1 MLDYPIASIAI
12 GATAAYVLATL
23 IAMLFARMGFP
34 LPPEERRIGCIDGLR
49 GYLALSV
56 LIGHFIRWIQ
66 ITRLGETWSTSAP
79 VYVFNQL
86 GSGAVMIFFM
96 ITGLVFYPRILAGYR
111 ACSWPK
117 IYISRVFR
125 IIPLVSV
132 SVGAV
137 TLFISI
143 KTGHSLDSRF
153 PKAAAEWI
161 LALGEPDLL
170 GYPDSWRLNAGVLW
184 SLWYEWLFYL
194 LLLPASAVAADLVR
208 GRLPSWV
215 LPTVLLLGGLSL
227 QAFHLAN
234 LFLPLFAMGMLAY
247 ECQSREAI
255 ARWLRTPLATI
266 VAAGSLGVV
275 MFLPTRYGLGTIL
288 LGIFFA
294 CIACGN
300 SMWGLLNTRGASVL
314 GECSFGVYLLHG
326 IVLALIFDN
335 ASGITEPLSIDQL
348 PILLLAPAA
357 ACVALITAITYL
369 LIERPSIR
377 LGSWMAN
384 CWKGTPLRPLSASYH
399 RLRTTRGAGTS

>member
-1 MLDYPIASIAI
+1 MLNYPIVSIAI
-12 GATAAYVLATL
+12 GATAAYILATL
-23 IAMLFARMGFP
+23 IATLLARMGFP
-34 LPPEERRIGCIDGLR
+34 LPPAERRIGCIDGLR

-66 ITRLGETWSTSAP
+66 ITRLGETWSTPAP
-79 VYVFNQL
+79 VHVFNQL
-86 GSGAVMIFFM
+86 GSGAVMLFFM
-96 ITGLVFYPRILAGYR
+96 ITGLVFYPRILDGYR

-125 IIPLVSV
+125 IIPLVTV
-132 SVGAV
+132 SVAAV

-143 KTGHSLDSRF
+143 KTGHRPDSSF

-215 LPTVLLLGGLSL
+215 LPAVLLLAGLSL

-234 LFLPLFAMGMLAY
+234 LFLPFFAMGMLAY

-255 ARWLRTPLATI
+255 VRWLRTPLATM
-266 VAAGSLGVV
+266 VAAGSLGIV
-275 MFLPTRYGLGTIL
+275 MFFPTRYGLGAIL
-288 LGIFFA
+288 FGIFFA

-300 SMWGLLNTRGASVL
+300 SMWGLFKTRAALVL
-314 GECSFGVYLLHG
+314 GECSFGIYLIHG
-326 IVLALIFDN
+326 ILLALIFDKV
-335 ASGITEPLSIDQL
+335 SGLAEPLSIDLL

-357 ACVALITAITYL
+357 ACVALITAISYL
-369 LIERPSIR
+369 LIERPSIH
-377 LGSWMAN
+377 LGSRIAN
-384 CWKGTPLRPLSASYH
+384 HWKGVWLRPLRPPH
-399 RLRTTRGAGTS
+399 RLRPSGRAGSN